1 MRVILLVLSVLL
13 AETGAAQSGAGVLH
27 AAPGGGDGIP
37 RVRVVAPVE
46 RVGFTRLTSCDSL
59 QAFVRSLSQM
69 GVTRVRTIATSKEGR
84 AVTACQISS
93 SPVFGQDTTKL
104 RCLLFAQQHGD
115 EPSGKEALTLL
126 LAKIANGDLDPLLAR
141 MDILIVP
148 QMNPDGA
155 ELRQRRTADGKD
167 LNRTHLLLSAAEPAG
182 LHRLFFD
189 WWPQV
194 TLDIHEYSP
203 FSTSWSSRGYI
214 KRADV
219 QLGMLTNLNS
229 PRSIRD
235 YQRQEVFPYW
245 SRRMAVAGYAFSE
258 YIVGSP
264 DERIRFSTTEPN
276 DGRQSFGLLGTLS
289 FIQEGRGGRTL
300 EENLERRA
308 LSQLASVE
316 ALLSFCAANEE
327 EIRARVAQARGALPE
342 SAGEEAVL
350 CMDHFPGGKSIRIPV
365 QNVST
370 GRDSL
375 WNVEPLDDAVKPLV
389 TRAIPH
395 GYVVPR
401 DLAPIREILDRNRV
415 AYTVVEKQST
425 VPGAL
430 YRIESV
436 VPDTLEAE
444 WHPKPTLSVT
454 RGPLTLRPG
463 DLVITTA
470 QRHALF
476 LVTLLEPE
484 SMWGLVKYAG
494 FEYLWRSKV
503 YPISLIP

>member
-1 MRVILLVLSVLL
+1 MRVILLVLSILL
-13 AETGAAQSGAGVLH
+13 AETGAAQSPARGLH
-27 AAPGGGDGIP
+27 AAPGGTDGTP

-46 RVGFTRLTSCDSL
+46 RADFSRLTSYDSL
-59 QAFVRSLSQM
+59 QAFIRSLNPA
-69 GVTRVRTIATSKEGR
+69 GTIKVRAIATSRQGR
-84 AVTACQISS
+84 SVTACMVST
-93 SPVFGQDTTKL
+93 SPAFGQDTTKL

-126 LAKIANGDLDPLLAR
+126 LAKIANFDLDGLLAR

-148 QMNPDGA
+148 QMNPDGS
-155 ELRQRRTADGKD
+155 ELRQRRTADGTD
-167 LNRTHLLLSAAEPAG
+167 LNRTHLLLSAGEPAG
-182 LHRLFFD
+182 LHQLFFD

-214 KRADV
+214 KAADV

-229 PRSIRD
+229 PRGIRD
-235 YQRQEVFPYW
+235 YQRQEVFPHW
-245 SRRMAVAGYAFSE
+245 SRRMAAAGYAFNE

-276 DGRQSFGLLGTLS
+276 DGRQSFGLLGTMS

-300 EENLERRA
+300 EENLERRV

-327 EIRARVAQARGALPE
+327 EIRARVAEARLGLPAM
-342 SAGEEAVL
+342 AGQEAVL
-350 CMDHFPGGKSIRIPV
+350 CMDHFPGGRSIRIPV
-365 QNVST
+365 QSVAT
-370 GRDSL
+370 GKDSL
-375 WNVEPLDDAVKPLV
+375 WTVEPLDDAVRPLV
-389 TRAIPH
+389 IRAIPH

-401 DLAPIREILDRNRV
+401 DLGPVRQILDRNRV
-415 AYTVVEKQST
+415 KYTVVEKQSS
-425 VPGAL
+425 VPGAA

-444 WHPKPTLSVT
+444 WHPKPVLRVT
-454 RGPLTLRPG
+454 RGPVTLRPG
-463 DLVITTA
+463 DLVVSTA

-476 LVTLLEPE
+476 LATLLEPE

-494 FEYLWRSKV
+494 FEYLWQSKV
-503 YPISLIP
+503 YPIGIIP